1 MEVRPMTGRGKLL
14 LGAKAI
20 AAHAFR
26 DETRW
31 RSIYN
36 AEIQREL
43 GLFMLAKRIAG
54 DSDVIDQRL
63 DAKQA
68 AALAGAPRK

>member
-1 MEVRPMTGRGKLL
+1 MTGKGKLL
-14 LGAKAI
+14 LGAKPI

-26 DETRW
+26 DKGRW

-43 GLFMLAKRIAG
+43 GLFMLANRIAG
-54 DSDVIDQRL
+54 YSGVIDQRL
-63 DAKQA
+63 GAKLA
-68 AALAGAPRK
+68 AALAGTPRK